1 MLGQM
6 EGRNVALY
14 RGDLLLWLVVVWVVQ
29 LTLVASK
36 FSCRAMVLLVVNAA
50 SEVSD
55 RDILLSCYCSVML

>member
-1 MLGQM
+1 MLGQI
-6 EGRNVALY
+6 ERRNVALY
-14 RGDLLLWLVVVWVVQ
+14 RGDLLLWLVEVWVVQ
-29 LTLVASK
+29 LTLVASE

>member
-1 MLGQM
+1 MLGQI

-14 RGDLLLWLVVVWVVQ
+14 RGDLLLWLVEVWVVQ